1 MAVESNLRLMV
12 AEENQTTQEIIRK
25 ILKDNGYLHVEFVEN
40 GEKAWEK
47 LNEGNTDFALVDW
60 KVAEPENFGLLDAIA
75 VEHRFRSMP
84 VLLMGAG
91 APIGK
96 IEEAMKIGARDYIN
110 KPFTPYILM
119 VKIEKAL
126 FGPYAIE
133 ALSKKE
139 ARAAAAKA
147 RGSAPVPEGVSE
159 RVSTRADKARSFYL
173 KGQDLL
179 ERRKYG
185 AAVAEFAKAIKF
197 RMLFPEAYKGIAD
210 AFRGQGDLDRSGQ
223 FLKKAAETYAWL
235 DRDKEATQTYEHV
248 RKVDPGT
255 PNPFKTVADHLRGQG
270 NQKEVLKKYEQ
281 AARLSPKDMDVAV
294 ALSEAYT
301 EAGQK
306 EKAVETLRPIMEK
319 HGADQK
325 VKGLFM
331 RLTGE
336 TGAPATREQTLQ
348 VLGDVQKTRS
358 EERRRAQRFPFADY
372 ATQIPRQKEAFPVVD
387 ISMVGIGFK
396 HSAVDF
402 RTGETLH
409 FDLIT
414 LGETKI
420 KKVSA
425 TIKRVSPVMI
435 GCEFGSL
442 DANQVNRL
450 KKIVPHA

>member
-1 MAVESNLRLMV
+1 MAVESNLRLLV
-12 AEENQTTQEIIRK
+12 AEENLTTQEIIRK
-25 ILKDNGYLHVEFVEN
+25 ILKDNGYQYVEFVDD
-40 GEKAWEK
+40 GEKTWDK
-47 LNEGNTDFALVDW
+47 LNEGNTDFVLVDW
-60 KVAEPENFGLLDAIA
+60 KIAEPKNFGLIDAIA
-75 VEHRFRSMP
+75 LESKFRSLP
-84 VLLMGAG
+84 VILMGAG
-91 APIGK
+91 APIGR

-139 ARAAAAKA
+139 ARAAAKGQGA
-147 RGSAPVPEGVSE
+147 APVPKGASE
-159 RVSTRADKARSFYL
+159 RVLNRASKARSFFL

-179 ERRKYG
+179 ERRKYA

-223 FLKKAAETYAWL
+223 FLNKAAETYAWL
-235 DRDKEATQTYEHV
+235 DRDQEATQTFEHV
-248 RKVDPGT
+248 RKVIPET

-270 NQKEVLKKYEQ
+270 NQKEIIRKYEQ
-281 AARLSPKDMDVAV
+281 AAQLSPKDMDVAL

-306 EKAVETLRPIMEK
+306 ERAVEILKPIMEK
-319 HGADQK
+319 YGADQK

-331 RLTGE
+331 RITGD
-336 TGAPATREQTLQ
+336 TGPATEDRTLQ
-348 VLGDVQKTRS
+348 VLGDVRKTRG

-387 ISMVGIGFK
+387 ISAIGISFK
-396 HSAVDF
+396 HGSVNFKD
-402 RTGETLH
+402 GETLQ
-409 FDLIT
+409 FDLVT

-420 KKVSA
+420 KKLSA
-425 TIKRVSPVMI
+425 TIKRTSPIVI
-435 GCEFGSL
+435 GCEFSGL
-442 DANQVNRL
+442 DAYQAGRL
-450 KKIVPHA
+450 KKIVPQA